1 MNTAQAFWRAQLS
14 TSEVKVFDWNRAA
27 RLIKDNNV
35 KTASAGLKGD
45 WEWTGGT
52 IFDGRPLFADILL
65 QIMQRLKL

>member
-52 IFDGRPLFADILL
+52 IFVYISCFKSCNASNHN
-65 QIMQRLKL
+65 